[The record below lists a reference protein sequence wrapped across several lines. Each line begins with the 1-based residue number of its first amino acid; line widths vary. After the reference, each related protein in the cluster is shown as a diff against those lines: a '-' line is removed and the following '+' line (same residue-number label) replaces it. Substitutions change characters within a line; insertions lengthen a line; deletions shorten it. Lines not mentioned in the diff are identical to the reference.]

1 MDDLITRI
9 LEIEK
14 QSDREIE
21 GAEEACRKKIEVHRR
36 TLEEEKERVNA
47 LITTSENTR
56 LTQAIQDLKKR
67 TEEESSAEIKKYEIL
82 FRDPDKIEI
91 MKERI
96 AAILLTE

>member
-1 MDDLITRI
+1 MEDVITRI

-14 QSDREIE
+14 HSDREIE
-21 GAEEACRKKIEVHRR
+21 RAEEFCRKKIEVHRR
-36 TLEEEKERVNA
+36 TLEEEKERVHA

-67 TEEESSAEIKKYEIL
+67 TEEQSSAEIKKNESL
-82 FRDPDKIEI
+82 FRDPDNIEI
-91 MKERI
+91 MRERI